1 MTDPQYQTRL
11 WLQAELA
18 KRPHGTKGKLAAAI
32 RVRADAITR
41 MANTDPN
48 KETREIKAHEL
59 EGMKE
64 FFATDSSDP
73 VANDDAEVEELRQLI
88 RDADPQVKAAVKIL
102 LRKKPAKPAED

>member
-59 EGMKE
+59 DGMKK
-64 FFATDSSDP
+64 FFAAESPDP
-73 VANDDAEVEELRQLI
+73 AADDDDEVEELRQLI
-88 RDADPQVKAAVKIL
+88 KDADPDVKAAVKTL
-102 LRKKPAKPAED
+102 LRKKPAKPSEG